1 MFRLAIV
8 ATLLFSLLSSPVQ
21 ADGEDEAGPSME
33 LLEFLADW
41 SVDDGEW
48 LDLAE
53 LEKMNL
59 PEQEYKEDGTQK

>member
-1 MFRLAIV
+1 MFRLTVAVAIF
-8 ATLLFSLLSSPVQ
+8 FSLLTCPILAV
-21 ADGEDEAGPSME
+21 EDDEVAPTME

-48 LDLAE
+48 LDLVE

-59 PEQEYKEDGTQK
+59 PEQEYQEDDTK

>member
-1 MFRLAIV
+1 MYRLAI
-8 ATLLFSLLSSPVQ
+8 AAILLFFLLGSPVL
-21 ADGEDEAGPSME
+21 AAGEDEMAPSME

-48 LDLAE
+48 LDLVE

-59 PEQEYKEDGTQK
+59 PEQEYKEDDTEK